1 MKYVSKWAAVP
12 LLAVTIMIVL
22 VGRTLVGSVGDQK
35 EEYWLTGT
43 GTHQELAVGDAKEP
57 VVIHMKELQLT
68 GSEAPVLKILGSAD
82 VMLVLEGENILQAVT
97 PETDQIQPVLRT
109 EGSLTICGEGSL
121 AVSGMYQD
129 GIRVKNNFSMSSG
142 TLSVEAGNNGIRSG
156 NEIAVSGGILTVRA
170 GNNGIKAKGK
180 QQEENGQIKISG
192 GELHVAAGDDALEA
206 EALVRI
212 SGGSVFLDA
221 EDYLIHCDGEQE
233 LARDC
238 VFYEKQ

>member
-22 VGRTLVGSVGDQK
+22 VGRSLVGNVVDQK

-57 VVIHMKELQLT
+57 VVIHMKDLQLT
-68 GSEAPVLKILGSAD
+68 GSEVPVLKILGSAD
-82 VMLVLEGENILQAVT
+82 VTLVLEGGNILQAVT
-97 PETDQIQPVLRT
+97 SKTDQVQPVLST

-121 AVSGMYQD
+121 TVRGMYQD

-156 NEIAVSGGILTVRA
+156 NEIAVSGGMLNIHA
-170 GNNGIKAKGK
+170 DNNGIKAKGK
-180 QQEENGQIKISG
+180 NQKENGMIKISG

-233 LARDC
+233 LTRGC